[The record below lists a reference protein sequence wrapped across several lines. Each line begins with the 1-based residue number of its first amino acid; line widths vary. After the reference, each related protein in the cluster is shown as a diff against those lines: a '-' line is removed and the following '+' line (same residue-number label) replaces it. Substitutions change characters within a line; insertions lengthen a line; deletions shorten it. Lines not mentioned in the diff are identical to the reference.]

1 MCGIAATFNYR
12 SPTAVSRGEMR
23 RMLERMKPRGPD
35 GSGEWYS
42 PDLRV
47 GLGHRRL
54 AIIDLSESG
63 AQPMQSAD
71 GKRVISFNGE
81 IYNYQAL
88 RSELQAKGCQFR
100 SQSDTEVLL
109 HLYQLEGEAM
119 LLKLRGMYAFAIWDE
134 DRRALFLAR
143 DPFGIKPLYY
153 ANDGSTLRVASQV
166 KALLASGAID
176 RAPEPAGH
184 VGFFLWGHV
193 PDPYT
198 LHKQIRAVPAGCFL
212 WVDENGAGKTRE
224 FCSIPRL
231 LAEAGQRA
239 KDNGNTGPRDYRT
252 TGLQDHRLVLRD
264 ALLDS
269 VRHHL
274 IADVPAGVFLSAGL
288 DSTTVASLATEG
300 RGRLRTVTLGFE
312 EYRGTSNEETSLAEA
327 VARQLKTDHHTVWV
341 KRADFETHRDALFD
355 AMDQPSTDGVNT
367 YFVSLAAKRTSLK
380 VALSGL
386 GGDELFGGYPSFTE
400 IPRAVRALGFLPAGN
415 ALGRM
420 FRAVSAP
427 VLKHFTS
434 PKYAGLLE
442 YGGCYSGA
450 YLLRRGMFM
459 PWELPGILD
468 ADFVREG
475 WTELQPLAR
484 LDEALDGLCGPRAK
498 VSAMEMNG
506 YMRNQLLRDADW
518 AGMAHSI
525 EIRVPLVDLALLRSL
540 APQLVSEVPPTKR
553 DMAASP
559 VSPLPSSVLNRPKT
573 GFSVPVREWLAA
585 QSLEVRNPRSAGE
598 RGLRRWAREVY
609 ARFSR
614 DNRTEPPPS
623 RGAEGLPHR
632 PTTALTQSP
641 VDSPVT

>member
-12 SPTAVSRGEMR
+12 SPSPVSRGEMR

-119 LLKLRGMYAFAIWDE
+119 LRKLRGMYAFAIWDE
-134 DRRALFLAR
+134 DKRALFLAR
-143 DPFGIKPLYY
+143 DPFGVKPLYY
-153 ANDGSTLRVASQV
+153 ANDGRTLRVASQV

-184 VGFFLWGHV
+184 IGFFLWGHV

-231 LAEAGQRA
+231 LAEAEQRA
-239 KDNGNTGPRDYRT
+239 KDNGTTGPPDYRT
-252 TGLQDHRLVLRD
+252 TGLQDHKIALRD

-274 IADVPAGVFLSAGL
+274 IADVPVGVFLSAGL
-288 DSTTVASLATEG
+288 DSTTLASLAAEG

-312 EYRGTSNEETSLAEA
+312 QYRGTSNDETPLAEA
-327 VARQLKTDHHTVWV
+327 VARQLKTDHHPVWV
-341 KRADFETHRDALFD
+341 TRADFETHRDALFD
-355 AMDQPSTDGVNT
+355 AMDQPSTDGVNA
-367 YFVSLAAKRTSLK
+367 YFVSFAARRASLK

-386 GGDELFGGYPSFTE
+386 GGDELFGGYPSFRE
-400 IPRAVRALGFLPAGN
+400 IPRAVAALGPLRFAPS
-415 ALGRM
+415 LGRWV
-420 FRAVSAP
+420 RAISAP
-427 VLKHFTS
+427 ILRRFTS
-434 PKYAGLLE
+434 PKYAGLFE
-442 YGGCYSGA
+442 YGRTYAGA

-459 PWELPGILD
+459 PWELPEMLD
-468 ADFVREG
+468 ANLVREG
-475 WTELQPLAR
+475 WTELQPLVR
-484 LDEALDGLCGPRAK
+484 LDETLDGVNDPWLK
-498 VSAMEMNG
+498 VSALETSW

-518 AGMAHSI
+518 AGMAHSL
-525 EIRVPLVDLALLRSL
+525 EIRVPLVDVVLLRAVAPLL
-540 APQLVSEVPPTKR
+540 AREPRPTKG
-553 DMAASP
+553 DMASSP
-559 VSPLPSSVLNRPKT
+559 SSPLPSSLLARPKT
-573 GFSVPVREWLAA
+573 GFSVPVRDWLL
-585 QSLEVRNPRSAGE
+585 SGGDNSALRTAHSALG
-598 RGLRRWAREVY
+598 RGLRGWARLVY
-609 ARFSR
+609 ARFCA
-614 DNRTEPPPS
+614 N
-623 RGAEGLPHR
+623 
-632 PTTALTQSP
+632 
-641 VDSPVT
+641 